1 MLFKATERERDAR
14 KPKRHRHGV
23 CAKHRILRHQ
33 PAIDTEVDAEQVK
46 HSDGGH
52 READRDCEARGSAW
66 LHEREAEGHEA
77 HGRHR
82 FHGGEAR
89 APARKH
95 RQPCPPADERR
106 HGNRYRGKASSL
118 TRALPSQTAC
128 MVDKQRHV
136 GSRKSKPAAGRRSRT
151 NGRACPATFLNVS
164 SCANGA
170 LSL

>member
-14 KPKRHRHGV
+14 KPKRHRHGI

-82 FHGGEAR
+82 FHGGEAP
-89 APARKH
+89 APPPKH
-95 RQPCPPADERR
+95 PHPRPPAAEPPPRTP
-106 HGNRYRGKASSL
+106 YPAQTPSL
-118 TRALPSQTAC
+118 TPPPPSPTA
-128 MVDKQRHV
+128 
-136 GSRKSKPAAGRRSRT
+136 
-151 NGRACPATFLNVS
+151 
-164 SCANGA
+164 
-170 LSL
+170 SLL